1 MNIDDGND
9 GDEKSEG
16 THGQCSSNVI
26 NDIVGNDDDNVG
38 NDDDVDADEQD
49 LLPEVPPR
57 QKHHEVRPRNLAK
70 ALGVILVKEGAP
82 PELRSETPNF
92 DFIIHTGQ
100 KCKLEVV
107 QYYDKICYEML
118 H

>member
-38 NDDDVDADEQD
+38 ND

-82 PELRSETPNF
+82 PELISETPNF
-92 DFIIHTGQ
+92 DFII
-100 KCKLEVV
+100 
-107 QYYDKICYEML
+107 
-118 H
+118 